1 MSYARVV
8 PVLRTPAGLDAFDYA
23 LPAGLDLRVGDLV
36 WVPFRKQK
44 TPALVVELLKT
55 SPYAKQAKEVLG
67 LYADIRLP
75 EATVGLMRW
84 LADWTFASQPAVL
97 LAWLRGLPKRPE
109 TKAEIKK
116 DTKDKGSMS
125 ALWIADPDTQLIA
138 AAKKAKGRIL
148 IVTPWL
154 ASAKRLAEQLP
165 GSGLLLAE
173 QADGTYF
180 EQWTNWATSK
190 QGILITTRV
199 GSWLAPIAH
208 EVLLHL
214 PEHDD
219 HKQDELTPRY
229 DARRIAAWSAQ
240 HAGTTVQAFGVTPP
254 LSSDEPSPDISLP
267 LEVRVRSPKGHS
279 PIPSLQADVLN
290 LIRDHQGPRI
300 IVHGIR
306 GKGARFVCRDCS
318 WSPVCERCDFPLSD
332 DGMRALCRRCGWTG
346 HAPLSCLSCGGTD
359 LGKSLPGIDRLKAA
373 WQKNEADIPVEWRT
387 LAIDEQEAALPE
399 GCIVAVTDATLLC
412 GVVEDIRRD
421 ERLVIGIRHLASRVA
436 AAHGS
441 LVLQTAEHEAVL
453 IETCLT
459 SDGERAFRERD
470 RALRAE
476 FGYPPSK
483 RLVKAIIQG
492 TDADAERWMAKIK
505 TRIIEA
511 HGELRGPYR
520 VEYRTKTQRSRWIV
534 HTIFPLHIEQKRLT
548 AIFKPFANEALLDL
562 DPIAFFR

>member
-23 LPAGLDLRVGDLV
+23 VPDGLDLRVGDLV

-44 TPALVVELLKT
+44 TPALVTELLKT
-55 SPYAKQAKEVLG
+55 SPFAKQAKDVIG
-67 LYADIRLP
+67 LYADIRFP

-84 LADWTFASQPAVL
+84 LADWTFASQPAIL

-116 DTKDKGSMS
+116 VSEKGAMS
-125 ALWIADPDTQLIA
+125 AFWIADPDRQLIE
-138 AAKKAKGRIL
+138 AAKKAKGRVL

-154 ASAKRLAEQLP
+154 ASAKRLANHLP
-165 GSGLLLAE
+165 GSSLLLAE

-180 EQWTNWATSK
+180 EQWTNWATSPK
-190 QGILITTRV
+190 GILITTRV
-199 GSWLAPIAH
+199 GSWLSPIAH

-214 PEHDD
+214 PEQDD

-240 HAGTTVQAFGVTPP
+240 HAGTMVRAFGVTPP
-254 LSSDEPSPDISLP
+254 LSSDEASPDISLP

-290 LIRDHQGPRI
+290 IIRDHQGPRI

-318 WSPVCERCDFPLSD
+318 WSPVCARCDFPLSD
-332 DGMRALCRRCGWTG
+332 DGTHASCRRCGWMG
-346 HAPLSCLSCGGTD
+346 EPPLSCLSCGGTD

-373 WQKNEADIPVEWRT
+373 WQKYEADILVEWRT

-399 GCIVAVTDATLLC
+399 GCLVAVTDATLLC

-459 SDGERAFRERD
+459 SDGEQAFRARD

-476 FGYPPSK
+476 FGYPPAA
-483 RLVKAIIQG
+483 RIVKAI
-492 TDADAERWMAKIK
+492 TTKP
-505 TRIIEA
+505 TLNV
-511 HGELRGPYR
+511 HGNWCTVRGPFPVLYR
-520 VEYRTKTQRSRWIV
+520 PKSQAPRF
-534 HTIFPLHIEQKRLT
+534 IFHLIPSKDLSHRELMDRLKPLAKT
-548 AIFKPFANEALLDL
+548 AILDL